1 MGAIFFALTF
11 KTTPAHYGI
20 GKWRD
25 TLCVCIHADE
35 QATSYQLRSL
45 LLVPACSPLVFLLK
59 KLGAC

>member
-1 MGAIFFALTF
+1 MSAIFFVLTF

-25 TLCVCIHADE
+25 MLCVCIRADA

-45 LLVPACSPLVFLLK
+45 LLACSPPVFLLK